1 MDIIIFFILLPLLV
15 LRAWFIL
22 TIKFIYYLYHSWKSL
37 IFLYKLTFIFSILQ
51 IYFSIKPWIE
61 YDVMFTE
68 NIDKI
73 NVSSKINLYL
83 IILSLISFYFSIF
96 SKNIYRYKIFI
107 ISQFIS
113 FTLFVAGVLFP
124 NPILLDFLNK
134 NDYYFN
140 NAIIY
145 YGISC
150 FLTSILSIRFY
161 SKGNLKS

>member
-1 MDIIIFFILLPLLV
+1 MDIIVFILILPLLV

-22 TIKFIYYLYHSWKSL
+22 TINFIYYLYHSWKSL
-37 IFLYKLTFIFSILQ
+37 IFLYKLTFIFSIFQ

-61 YDVMFTE
+61 YNVMFTE
-68 NIDKI
+68 NIEKI

-83 IILSLISFYFSIF
+83 IVLSFISFYFSIF

-107 ISQFIS
+107 LSQLIS
-113 FTLFVAGVLFP
+113 FSLFVAGIMFP

-140 NAIIY
+140 NSIFY
-145 YGISC
+145 YGISS
-150 FLTSILSIRFY
+150 FFTSILSVRLY

>member
-1 MDIIIFFILLPLLV
+1 MDLVTFILLLPLLV

-22 TIKFIYYLYHSWKSL
+22 TINFIYYLYHSWKSL
-37 IFLYKLTFIFSILQ
+37 IFLYKLTFIFSVLQ

-73 NVSSKINLYL
+73 SVSSKINLYL
-83 IILSLISFYFSIF
+83 IILSFITFYFSIF
-96 SKNIYRYKIFI
+96 SKNIYRYKIII

-113 FTLFVAGVLFP
+113 LSLFIAGVIFP
-124 NPILLDFLNK
+124 KPILLDFLNK

-140 NAIIY
+140 NAIIF
-145 YGISC
+145 YGVSC
-150 FLTSILSIRFY
+150 FLTSILSIRLY

>member
-1 MDIIIFFILLPLLV
+1 MDIITFIILLPLLV

-22 TIKFIYYLYHSWKSL
+22 TINFIYYLYHSWKSL

-61 YDVMFTE
+61 YDVKFTE
-68 NIDKI
+68 YIDKI
-73 NVSSKINLYL
+73 SVSSKINLYL
-83 IILSLISFYFSIF
+83 IILSLVSFYFSIF

-113 FTLFVAGVLFP
+113 FSLFIAGILFP

-140 NAIIY
+140 NTIIF
-145 YGISC
+145 YGISS
-150 FLTSILSIRFY
+150 FLTSILSIRLFI
-161 SKGNLKS
+161 KGNLKS